1 MTPTLTRRLL
11 DPAIADG
18 PRPARDPRSIVE
30 AVRRS
35 GLIGRGGAGFPT
47 WRKLAAVA
55 ESGRPPVV
63 VANGSESEPAS
74 VKDRTLLTRHLH
86 LVLDGL
92 AYAAAAVGADQSH
105 LYVHPS
111 VAESLRSLPVPV
123 HAAPD
128 RFVAGEE
135 SAVVAA
141 VNGRRPLPR
150 DKATRVTESG
160 VEGRPTLVQNVE
172 TLAHLGLIVRYGPEW
187 FRGTGTSDEP
197 GTFLATVDGVVGEFA
212 YGVRLGDILDVSR
225 VRAVLIGG
233 FHGAWVPADPSIVVS
248 RSGLARYGASPGA
261 GVMLGLP
268 VGACG
273 LAETARIA
281 GYLAGQTAGQCG
293 PCVNGLP
300 RMADTVAALAAG
312 RGDPREL
319 NRLGAIVTGR
329 GACRHPDGTARLIGS
344 ALTMFADD
352 VAAHQ
357 RGRCLYR

>member
-1 MTPTLTRRLL
+1 
-11 DPAIADG
+11 
-18 PRPARDPRSIVE
+18 VE
-30 AVRRS
+30 AVRS
-35 GLIGRGGAGFPT
+35 AGLTGRGGAGFPT

-55 ESGRPPVV
+55 AAGRRAVV

-74 VKDRTLLTRHLH
+74 AKDRVLLTRHPQ

-92 AYAAAAVGADQSH
+92 AYAASAVGADQTH
-105 LYVHPS
+105 LYVHPTL
-111 VAESLRSLPVPV
+111 VDALRGLPAPV

-135 SAVVAA
+135 SAAVAA

-150 DKATRVTESG
+150 DKATRVIESG

-172 TLAHLGLIVRYGPEW
+172 TLAHLGLIARYGPDW
-187 FRGTGTSDEP
+187 FRRVGTPDEP
-197 GTFLATVDGVVGEFA
+197 GTFLATVDGVVGEFP
-212 YGVRLGDILDVSR
+212 YGVGLGDVLDVSR
-225 VRAVLIGG
+225 CHAVLIGG

-248 RSGLARYGASPGA
+248 RRELARYGASPGA

-268 VGACG
+268 IGACG

-281 GYLAGQTAGQCG
+281 EYLAGQTAGQCG

-300 RMADTVAALAAG
+300 RLADTLGALAAG
-312 RGDPREL
+312 VGGKGLPAEV
-319 NRLGAIVTGR
+319 NRLTAIVTGR
-329 GACRHPDGTARLIGS
+329 GACRHPDGTARLIAS